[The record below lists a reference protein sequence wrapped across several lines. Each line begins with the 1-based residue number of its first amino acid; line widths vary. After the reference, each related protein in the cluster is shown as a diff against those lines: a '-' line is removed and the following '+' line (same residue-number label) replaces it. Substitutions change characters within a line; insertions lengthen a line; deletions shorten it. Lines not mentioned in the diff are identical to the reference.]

1 MSASDLELDILM
13 LKLKQVELELLLKQE
28 QLNRL
33 KVSCQTP
40 VTPVIEA
47 PAPVT
52 PVVEAPAPVT
62 SVVEAPAPVTSV
74 IEAPVIETSAAN
86 IPQKESNEK
95 PLCWADWVDDADD
108 EEPSQESSQKI
119 QVSFATIAKSNIT
132 KFEGTVTVEDEFKV
146 VETKKPSTITY
157 VSGCGYDNCKFQGY
171 HGHCSQ
177 CPDENHEC
185 DAAFSLHVKE
195 MPQTY
200 TPKGLTTYRPFYCPK
215 FPEKIVGYGRLCIT
229 CKKNSVFTL
238 NLGYNIALYCKKC
251 ISVYK
256 SSN

>member
-1 MSASDLELDILM
+1 MSASDLELDILR
-13 LKLKQVELELLLKQE
+13 LKLEQVELKLLLKQE

-33 KVSCQTP
+33 KESSQTP
-40 VTPVIEA
+40 VTSVIEA

-52 PVVEAPAPVT
+52 SVIEAPAPVT

-74 IEAPVIETSAAN
+74 VEAPVIETSAAS

-95 PLCWADWVDDADD
+95 PLCWADWEDDADD
-108 EEPSQESSQKI
+108 EEPSQK
-119 QVSFATIAKSNIT
+119 VRMSFATIAKSNIT
-132 KFEGTVTVEDEFKV
+132 KFEETVTVEDEFKV
-146 VETKKPSTITY
+146 VETKKPSTIRY
-157 VSGCGYDNCKFQGY
+157 VSGCGYDNCKLQGT
-171 HGHCSQ
+171 HHAHCKN

-200 TPKGLTTYRPFYCPK
+200 TPKGLTTYKPFHCPK

-229 CKKNSVFTL
+229 CKKRSVFTL

-251 ISVYK
+251 TSVYK